1 MDQVCRTPSLAR
13 TADLVLREITG
24 SGLPNS
30 GGSGLPSLDI
40 WARTRD
46 RLDAKQLAAEL
57 GPIAIP
63 VDPLDTTA
71 ATEQQ
76 AAS

>member
-1 MDQVCRTPSLAR
+1 MLELFP
-13 TADLVLREITG
+13 
-24 SGLPNS
+24 PF
-30 GGSGLPSLDI
+30 

-46 RLDAKQLAAEL
+46 RLDAEALAADI
-57 GPIAIP
+57 GRIAIP
-63 VDPLDTTA
+63 AEPLDLHAA

>member
-1 MDQVCRTPSLAR
+1 MLELAP
-13 TADLVLREITG
+13 LF
-24 SGLPNS
+24 
-30 GGSGLPSLDI
+30 

-46 RLDAKQLAAEL
+46 RLDPKLLAAEL

-63 VDPLDTTA
+63 VVPLDTSA